1 MWIVLFK
8 LDMQPSNE
16 LIELRTEITNYFNIL
31 ENHSLKKFELPETV
45 KILLFL
51 KTLWLY
57 FARKVSTKKID
68 RITHPF
74 TKRITDLIRAEF
86 TTFECSGGQDEAAK
100 RDLQDNATIVIN
112 EPGCLFLLFHRNFE

>member
-8 LDMQPSNE
+8 LDMQSSSE
-16 LIELRTEITNYFNIL
+16 LIELRTEIVNYFNIL

-57 FARKVSTKKID
+57 FARKASTKKID

-86 TTFECSGGQDEAAK
+86 TTFECSSVDEAAK
-100 RDLQDNATIVIN
+100 RDLQDNATIIIN